1 MTHSKQSGLV
11 SIIVVMFTAI
21 LLMVVSTGFIR
32 IMVQE
37 ESRASNNNL
46 SRTAYESAVAG
57 VEDGKRAIM
66 ACQRSGSVSAACKA
80 IAAKRCSTIQVI
92 LLSLLRAALTYNTLA
107 DRLILV
113 Y

>member
-66 ACQRSGSVSAACKA
+66 ACQRGGSASAACKA
-80 IAAKRCSTIQVI
+80 IAAKRIP
-92 LLSLLRAALTYNTLA
+92 LSLSRVVLTYNTLA

>member
-66 ACQRSGSVSAACKA
+66 AFASAAA
-80 IAAKRCSTIQVI
+80 RLV
-92 LLSLLRAALTYNTLA
+92 LLVRRLLLNAVVQYKMLA
-107 DRLILV
+107 
-113 Y
+113 

>member
-57 VEDGKRAIM
+57 RLA
-66 ACQRSGSVSAACKA
+66 
-80 IAAKRCSTIQVI
+80 
-92 LLSLLRAALTYNTLA
+92 LLVRRLLLNAVVQYKMLA
-107 DRLILV
+107 
-113 Y
+113 